1 MITAWYMQLRPMDIE
16 DLERRR
22 REQTKRRE
30 EGLKEVV
37 GGHVEG
43 TLRA

>member
-43 TLRA
+43 GLGA